1 MINEIQIGS
10 EVTDGFEE
18 GVVVSIDMD
27 GGDKWYCVWDG
38 KEAWKIHNR
47 DVKLVTYPRS

>member
-18 GVVVSIDMD
+18 GVVVAIDMD

-47 DVKLVTYPRS
+47 DVKLVAYPRK